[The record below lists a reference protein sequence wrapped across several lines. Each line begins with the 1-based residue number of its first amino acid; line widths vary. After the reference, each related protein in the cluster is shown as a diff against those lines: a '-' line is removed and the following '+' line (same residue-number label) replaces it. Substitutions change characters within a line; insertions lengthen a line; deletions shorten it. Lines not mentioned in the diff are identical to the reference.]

1 LRLQGDFRN
10 VFATFLSDNRGVRV
24 LLVEDDHKL
33 ARLVSSV
40 LSSEGM
46 DVDVARDGE
55 EGLEHILRDIYDV
68 AVVDWML
75 PGRDGP
81 SICRGARA
89 SRLSVAILMLTARG
103 QLEDRVVG
111 LDSGADDYLV
121 KPFAFDEL
129 LARIRALARRNSGMA
144 GADSWELRYE
154 DLVMDLRAHT
164 ARRGDISVD
173 LTPTEWRLLELLLRH
188 AGQAMSRRQIVDYV
202 WSYGDPVQ
210 LTQVDVFVSFLRHKL
225 HCRGQ
230 RDLLSTVRGVG
241 YRLG

>member
-1 LRLQGDFRN
+1 LRLRADSCN
-10 VFATFLSDNRGVRV
+10 VFAMFLGDNLGVRV
-24 LLVEDDHKL
+24 LLIEDDHKL
-33 ARLVSSV
+33 ARLIASV
-40 LSSEGM
+40 LSAEGM
-46 DVDVARDGE
+46 DVDVARDGD
-55 EGLEHILRDIYDV
+55 EGLEYILRDVYDV

-89 SRLSVAILMLTARG
+89 SKLPVAILMLTARG

-129 LARIRALARRNSGMA
+129 LARIRALARRTSSVA
-144 GADSWELRYE
+144 GADSWELRHG

-164 ARRGDISVD
+164 VRRGEASID

-188 AGQAMSRRQIVDYV
+188 PGQALSRRQIVDYV

-210 LTQVDVFVSFLRHKL
+210 LTQVDVFVSFLRGKL
-225 HCRGQ
+225 QCRGH
-230 RDLLSTVRGVG
+230 RDLIATVRGMG